1 MTRQPSRAEIKSVAL
16 LIRQSATEIA
26 IAMIRS
32 GQFVV
37 GAPGTSTDD
46 LAYYSVLAAKA
57 IALQSFHV
65 APGLI
70 EAIERQVD
78 TAEEKA

>member
-1 MTRQPSRAEIKSVAL
+1 MATRQPSRGEIKSVAL

-57 IALQSFHV
+57 ITLQAFHA
-65 APGLI
+65 APGTI
-70 EAIERQVD
+70 KAVEWQVNE
-78 TAEEKA
+78 AEEG